1 MKAETNLLPSEPE
14 THLQSRHWRECL
26 FCDDYSLTQTELQ
39 KFYALKEEANVLFE
53 QQERWDLIRLLYTEY
68 F

>member
-1 MKAETNLLPSEPE
+1 MKAETNFLPSEPE

-39 KFYALKEEANVLFE
+39 KFYALKEEANILFE
-53 QQERWDLIRLLYTEY
+53 QQ
-68 F
+68 

>member
-1 MKAETNLLPSEPE
+1 MKAETNFLPSEPE
-14 THLQSRHWRECL
+14 THLQSRHWRERL

-53 QQERWDLIRLLYTEY
+53 QQ
-68 F
+68 